1 MSPSEVEGHARRTE
15 EGRMAMRPYRLW
27 EGMMIAELIR
37 KVADGGN
44 LAPEEANAAM
54 TEIMEGQASP
64 VQIASFLTAMRMKGE
79 TVEEITEFARVM
91 RQHVV
96 QVKPQRRPLVD
107 TCGTGGDEFK
117 TFNVSTAAALVAA
130 GAGVAVAKH
139 GNRSVT
145 SKCGSADVLEALG
158 VKVQQT
164 AEEVASCIDEIGIG
178 FMFAPAFHPAMKHA
192 APVRKELGLRTV
204 FNCLG
209 PLTNPAGADA
219 QVLGVYS
226 PALTEVHA
234 AVLKNLGSSRAVVVH
249 GEGGLD
255 ELSTIG
261 STRVTEVRDGRM
273 TTYRV
278 TPEELGFRRA
288 TPEEIRG
295 GTVEENAR
303 LLADV
308 LDGKQ
313 GPARDIVLMNAAA
326 AVMVGGKAATLRD
339 GVAVAAESLDTGA
352 ALGKL
357 RALQER

>member
-1 MSPSEVEGHARRTE
+1 
-15 EGRMAMRPYRLW
+15 MRPYRPW
-27 EGMMIAELIR
+27 EDMMIADLIR
-37 KVADGGN
+37 KVADGKD
-44 LAPEEANAAM
+44 LTAEEAHAAM

-91 RQHVV
+91 REHVV
-96 QVKPQRRPLVD
+96 KVNAQRRPLVD
-107 TCGTGGDEFK
+107 TCGTGGDALK
-117 TFNVSTAAALVAA
+117 TFNVSTAAAFVAA

-164 AEEVASCIDEIGIG
+164 PEEVARCIDEIGIG

-192 APVRKELGLRTV
+192 APVRRELGMRTV
-204 FNCLG
+204 FNMLG
-209 PLTNPAGADA
+209 PLTNPAGAEA

-226 PALTEVHA
+226 SELTEVHA
-234 AVLKNLGSSRAVVVH
+234 GVLQRLGCSRALVVH

-261 STRVTEVRDGRM
+261 QTRVTEVRDGK
-273 TTYRV
+273 TSTYAV
-278 TPEELGFRRA
+278 TPEDLGLKRA
-288 TPEEIRG
+288 SLEQIAG

-303 LLADV
+303 LLGDV
-308 LDGKQ
+308 LAGKA
-313 GPARDIVLMNAAA
+313 GPARDIVLLNAGAAIVAGGRAGDLRSGVQAAA
-326 AVMVGGKAATLRD
+326 RAID
-339 GVAVAAESLDTGA
+339 SGA
-352 ALGKL
+352 ALDKL
-357 RALQER
+357 EAMRSFLS